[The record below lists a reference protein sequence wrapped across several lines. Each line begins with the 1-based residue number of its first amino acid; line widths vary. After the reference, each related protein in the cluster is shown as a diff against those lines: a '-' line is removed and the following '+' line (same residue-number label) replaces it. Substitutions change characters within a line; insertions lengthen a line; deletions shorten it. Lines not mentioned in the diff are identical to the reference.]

1 MPGLSAAE
9 LSFLEGGIA
18 QDLRND
24 GRGREDFRSF
34 SIQLDVIS
42 QVIDFKGLSD
52 GCDWSHLWLCTK
64 QYEESSA
71 LLGIF

>member
-42 QVIDFKGLSD
+42 QVIGIVRRMRL
-52 GCDWSHLWLCTK
+52 
-64 QYEESSA
+64 ESFMA
-71 LLGIF
+71 LYKTI

>member
-9 LSFLEGGIA
+9 LSFLEGGIS

-42 QVIDFKGLSD
+42 QVSLHRFTAFLEYNLNHPRETSYSSFKRLFS
-52 GCDWSHLWLCTK
+52 C
-64 QYEESSA
+64 
-71 LLGIF
+71 

>member
-42 QVIDFKGLSD
+42 QVIGIVRQMRL
-52 GCDWSHLWLCTK
+52 
-64 QYEESSA
+64 ESFMA
-71 LLGIF
+71 LYKTI